1 MARSYTSR
9 TILDGGQAKE
19 EDFNSE
25 IQVPLQEFNGQ
36 LDGHQLP
43 LQQVTATHLAQPV
56 VDQTYYNADG
66 TYSSYMSTQSYH
78 QSESL
83 TWITP
88 VQLVA
93 TNQLYYGNAWV
104 KLSDIQIQTN
114 NASSGAQVTFDALE
128 GMLVGNAVID
138 FTYFPG
144 EANVRVTNPD
154 DPLGTAL
161 NARIAIGKDYPIQ
174 WAVFIDDVL
183 VSVSGLIWPKRYT
196 LDLPFS
202 APCSSKPV
210 VIDIR
215 FNASFVD
222 PGVYSASLFANYE
235 IFTAQSMTYNG
246 GNLWV
251 RNQYR

>member
-1 MARSYTSR
+1 MSRTYTSR

-36 LDGHQLP
+36 LDSHQLP
-43 LQQVTATHLAQPV
+43 LQQVTHTHLAQPT
-56 VDQTYYNADG
+56 VDQTYIASDG
-66 TYSSYMSTQSYH
+66 TYSSYMTTQSYH
-78 QSESL
+78 ESVWVAGQS
-83 TWITP
+83 P
-88 VQLVA
+88 VIMEG
-93 TNQLYYGNAWV
+93 TNTLYYGNAWV

-114 NASSGAQVTFDALE
+114 NKSLGSQVTFDALE
-128 GMLVGNAVID
+128 GMIVGNAVID

-144 EANVRVTNPD
+144 EANARTLNPD
-154 DPLGTAL
+154 DPLGTSL
-161 NARIAIGKDYPIQ
+161 NVRIGIGINNPMQ
-174 WAVFIDDVL
+174 WAVFIDDVC
-183 VSVSGLIWPKRYT
+183 VAVSGLIWPKRYT

-202 APCSSKPV
+202 APTSSKPV

-215 FNASFVD
+215 FNANFVD
-222 PGVYSASLFANYE
+222 PSVYSSSLFTAYE
-235 IFTAQSMTYNG
+235 IFTPQSLTYNG